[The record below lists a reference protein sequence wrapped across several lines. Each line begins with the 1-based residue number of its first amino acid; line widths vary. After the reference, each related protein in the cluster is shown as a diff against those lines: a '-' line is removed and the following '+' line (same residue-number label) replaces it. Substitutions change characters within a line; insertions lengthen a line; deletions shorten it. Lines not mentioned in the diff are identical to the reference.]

1 LTALGRGQIVIGFN
15 CWYLALMSNETVI
28 PPAET
33 SRQLLRHTLATV
45 AYRGGKALR
54 GAPAGFAEFQAVETT
69 RTPGQILAH
78 IGDLFDWGL
87 SMARGKQEWHDS
99 PPLPWQQG
107 TQRFFEALQAFDDYV
122 ASDNPLQT
130 PADKLFQGPIADALT
145 HIGQISILR
154 RVAGGPVRG
163 ENYFRADIAIGRVG
177 PDQTPP
183 RREFD

>member
-1 LTALGRGQIVIGFN
+1 
-15 CWYLALMSNETVI
+15 MSNETVN

-33 SRQLLRHTLATV
+33 SRQLLRHALATL

-54 GAPAGFAEFQAVETT
+54 GTPAGFAEFRASETT

-99 PPLPWQQG
+99 PPLPWEEG
-107 TQRFFEALQAFDDYV
+107 TQRFFTALKAFDDYLT
-122 ASDNPLQT
+122 SDNPLQT

-145 HIGQISILR
+145 HIGQISMLR
-154 RVAGGPVRG
+154 RVAGGPVRA
-163 ENYFRADIAIGRVG
+163 ENYFRAEIVIGRVG